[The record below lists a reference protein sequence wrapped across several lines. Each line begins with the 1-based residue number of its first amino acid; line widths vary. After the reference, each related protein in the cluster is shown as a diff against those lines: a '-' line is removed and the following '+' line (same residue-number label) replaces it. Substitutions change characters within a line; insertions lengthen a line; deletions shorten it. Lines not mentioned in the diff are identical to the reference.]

1 MSDWAAVLMSALDEV
16 EYGIVVLDK
25 DFQARFVNRAF
36 QHMWA
41 LPEHRPGVPYSS
53 AEIVEH
59 IRKIDIYDDGH
70 ATMSNVIEQREFIRD
85 GHRPPMQLRLADGRV
100 LKFECKALSDG
111 GRMLTYADIS
121 DLVHTADQ
129 MRELA
134 TLDDLTKLLNRRQF
148 LASFGDE
155 LTRAQRHDRQM
166 AVLMVD
172 IDFFKRVND
181 RHGHS
186 AGDEVL
192 RGVAGRFHAAVRQ
205 GDIVG
210 RVGGEEFA
218 AVLVETDMPDAVQA
232 AERVCRGVAARPFE
246 AGEEKI
252 PVTVSVGVAARQAK
266 NTDTGELLRVADAA
280 LYAAKAAGRNRV
292 IVDIGDPNADTPTL
306 TAS

>member
-1 MSDWAAVLMSALDEV
+1 
-16 EYGIVVLDK
+16 
-25 DFQARFVNRAF
+25 
-36 QHMWA
+36 
-41 LPEHRPGVPYSS
+41 
-53 AEIVEH
+53 
-59 IRKIDIYDDGH
+59 
-70 ATMSNVIEQREFIRD
+70 
-85 GHRPPMQLRLADGRV
+85 
-100 LKFECKALSDG
+100 
-111 GRMLTYADIS
+111 
-121 DLVHTADQ
+121 
-129 MRELA
+129 
-134 TLDDLTKLLNRRQF
+134 
-148 LASFGDE
+148 
-155 LTRAQRHDRQM
+155 M

-192 RGVAGRFHAAVRQ
+192 RGVAWRFRAAVRQ
-205 GDIVG
+205 DDIVG

-218 AVLVETDMPDAVQA
+218 AVLVETDMPDAVHA
-232 AERVCRGVAARPFE
+232 AERVCRGVAVRPFE

-266 NTDTGELLRVADAA
+266 NTDTGELLRLADAA

>member
-59 IRKIDIYDDGH
+59 IRRIDIYDDGH
-70 ATMSNVIEQREFIRD
+70 ATMSNVIEQREFVRD

-121 DLVHTADQ
+121 DLVHIADQ

-148 LASFGDE
+148 LASFADE

-172 IDFFKRVND
+172 IDLFKRVND

-192 RGVAGRFHAAVRQ
+192 RGVAWRFRAAVRQ
-205 GDIVG
+205 DDIVG

-218 AVLVETDMPDAVQA
+218 AVLVETDMPDAVHA
-232 AERVCRGVAARPFE
+232 AEWVCRGVAARPFE

-252 PVTVSVGVAARQAK
+252 PATVSVGVAARQAK
-266 NTDTGELLRVADAA
+266 NTDTGELLRLADAA